1 MTKLLDGSENCVK
14 GSVRVVTEDNIL
26 EAPRIIT
33 KNLSAT
39 SADVAAEIRI
49 GNIPKYKC

>member
-1 MTKLLDGSENCVK
+1 MTKWLDGSENCVK
-14 GSVRVVTEDNIL
+14 GSFLVVTEANIL
-26 EAPRIIT
+26 EAPRVIL

-39 SADVAAEIRI
+39 SADVAAEIGI